1 MLQCSRSKEYKA
13 KGAGQKVYAT
23 RMTGCPWRAK
33 LTPSVGNGWKVTT
46 MCQEHNHPLDD
57 ELNDRGVPPRAR
69 MTPAKP
75 VRALAAAPERSHTP
89 PGEPQFP
96 LNTFLPALSAWP
108 TVTASGIKVS
118 QQLRVPTLVV
128 DKL

>member
-46 MCQEHNHPLDD
+46 FLEVQGDAHYLPAYAGNLDIMTSAALQTA
-57 ELNDRGVPPRAR
+57 EKIAR
-69 MTPAKP
+69 RRQAK
-75 VRALAAAPERSHTP
+75 AAA
-89 PGEPQFP
+89 
-96 LNTFLPALSAWP
+96 
-108 TVTASGIKVS
+108 
-118 QQLRVPTLVV
+118 
-128 DKL
+128 